1 MTSDRAAC
9 GLVSEH
15 LNTLGKHLDRYLRF
29 EHSDAMREPA
39 LWRKAL
45 GGEVPIEGIGI
56 DAVIDEI
63 GRWLLPNASQ
73 IPRPGS
79 TSFITTGATT
89 IGALATLA
97 GSVAS
102 PQRIGATAFN
112 HLEELSLHW
121 LAALFELPAEF
132 QGVYSSGGST
142 ANLVALGGARQAAL
156 ERLGMDPARDG
167 LRRGCRLYTTAL
179 AHHTIQRAA
188 AVLGMGRSAVVP
200 IEHDEQG
207 CMRPDAL
214 RRQLRADA
222 HGSDVPVAVIA
233 NAGTTSTGAIDPL
246 RAIGEIAREHG
257 VWFHVDGAYGL
268 PGVLDPRVKPLYDG
282 LALADSVVVDPHK
295 WLGAPVGIGATFVR
309 DRRILNRAFTQEH
322 ADYLEGSCSIDNVQH
337 SMESLGIPYADFGV
351 ELSAP
356 ARGAV
361 VWALLREIGV
371 QGLRERVC
379 RHNTMARRVAER
391 ARAHPRLQLMQE
403 PTLSICCFRYVSDVP
418 LDLDALNQ
426 GIHRELL
433 RNGCNM
439 PSTARIA
446 GALAIRPCFIGAR
459 TTEAYAD
466 ALVDE
471 VIEIGDRLLA
481 EQGFRAFEPSSG
493 AVRLA
498 VPTPGSCA

>member
-1 MTSDRAAC
+1 MTTDRAAC
-9 GLVSEH
+9 GPLSGH
-15 LNTLGKHLDRYLRF
+15 LNALGKHLDRYLGF
-29 EHSDAMREPA
+29 EYPDAMCEPA
-39 LWRKAL
+39 SWRKAL
-45 GGEVPIEGIGI
+45 GGEVPREGIGI

-63 GRWLLPNASQ
+63 GRWLLPNASR
-73 IPRPGS
+73 IPHPGS

-121 LAALFELPAEF
+121 LAELFELPAGF
-132 QGVYSSGGST
+132 QGIYSSGGST

-156 ERLGMDPARDG
+156 EGLGIDPARDG
-167 LRRGCRLYTTAL
+167 LQRRCRLYATEL

-188 AVLGMGRSAVVP
+188 AALGMGRSAVTLV
-200 IEHDEQG
+200 ERDEQG
-207 CMRPDAL
+207 RMRPDAL
-214 RRQLRADA
+214 RHQLRADA
-222 HGSDVPVAVIA
+222 GTSDVPVAVIA
-233 NAGTTSTGAIDPL
+233 NAGTTSTGVIDPL
-246 RAIGEIAREHG
+246 RALGEIAREHG

-268 PGVLDPRVKPLYDG
+268 PGMLDPHVKPLYDG
-282 LALADSVVVDPHK
+282 LALADSIVVDPHK

-322 ADYLEGSCSIDNVQH
+322 ADYLEGSCSFDDVQH

-379 RHNTMARRVAER
+379 RHNAMARRVAER

-403 PTLSICCFRYVSDVP
+403 PTLSICCFRYVSDAPV
-418 LDLDALNQ
+418 DLDALNQ
-426 GIHRELL
+426 RIHRELL
-433 RNGCNM
+433 RNGRNM
-439 PSTARIA
+439 PSTARIG

-459 TTEAYAD
+459 TTEVHAD

-471 VIEIGDRLLA
+471 VVEIGDRLLA
-481 EQGFRAFEPSSG
+481 EQGFRAFEPSLA

-498 VPTPGSCA
+498 VPTHGSCV